1 MRHHKAKQY
10 LNHGSLRRRRERG
23 AENYLKK
30 QQLKTSYLD
39 RDADIQVHKVPKQI
53 EPKEDFM
60 ETRYNKTAKDQGE
73 KFSSCKEK
81 KLITY
86 K

>member
-1 MRHHKAKQY
+1 MQ
-10 LNHGSLRRRRERG
+10 
-23 AENYLKK
+23 
-30 QQLKTSYLD
+30 TSRY
-39 RDADIQVHKVPKQI
+39 KVPKQI

-86 K
+86 KWALKRLSAHYSAEILQASR